1 MRMNHESICPG
12 ISPAEDQPDRAR
24 PQERPAPRGIAPPS
38 ELLSARVSTF
48 YDIRNVKKETIG
60 MCASRSQPELFLL
73 LPCGE
78 RRSSGCAVG
87 GIQHTQEQPKDER
100 RERRGKGRRSS
111 YTLLSHSVARIFL
124 STVLI
129 LHFSRSPLFL
139 FLFLPAC
146 FSFHRT
152 LEFPPR
158 TAIHACLRR

>member
-1 MRMNHESICPG
+1 MNQFVLASPRPR
-12 ISPAEDQPDRAR
+12 ISPDRAR

-38 ELLSARVSTF
+38 ELLSTRASTF

-60 MCASRSQPELFLL
+60 MCASRSQPVLFLL

-87 GIQHTQEQPKDER
+87 GIQHTQEQHRKMHEE

-152 LEFPPR
+152 LEFPLR
-158 TAIHACLRR
+158 TAIHACLHR